1 VDAIG
6 WYIATTHQ
14 MLGHDKA
21 ALVLGQPAGDQAACL
36 ICRYEASL
44 TDLNRAAVEA
54 ALSPG
59 APAAEVVPAAGGL
72 L

>member
-14 MLGHDKA
+14 T
-21 ALVLGQPAGDQAACL
+21 LVLGQPAGDQAACL